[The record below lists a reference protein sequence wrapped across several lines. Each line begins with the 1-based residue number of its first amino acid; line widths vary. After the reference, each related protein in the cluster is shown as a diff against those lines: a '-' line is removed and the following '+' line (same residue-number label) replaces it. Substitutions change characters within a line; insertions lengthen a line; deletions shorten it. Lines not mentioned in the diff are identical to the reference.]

1 MENTSHTKRDYL
13 ALWAVPGIGSITSR
27 KLIAY
32 AGGVKEV
39 FKLKKGE
46 LLKIPGIGNQLVDV
60 LKSTDYFRK
69 ADEEL
74 EFAQKY
80 KIQISTIFEDEYPAR
95 LKQCEDAPLLIFT
108 KGQPIET
115 QKKYV
120 AIVGTRSATAY
131 GKDFCNKLIEDLKE
145 RGHEAIIVSGL
156 AYGIDIAAH
165 KAALKIGV
173 GTIGVLA
180 HGLDTIYP
188 AQHRKTAAEMI
199 ETGGL
204 ITEFMHGTF
213 PDKNN
218 FVRRNRI
225 IAGLSDA
232 VIVVESNVTGGA
244 LITAE
249 LAVSYNRDVFALPG
263 RTGDKYSSGCNNL
276 IKTNRAA
283 LIDSVKD
290 LEYQMGWQTE
300 NKPVQRALFIEFT
313 EEEKTV
319 MDLFTDIKPITI
331 DEICR
336 QSELPMPKVSALLL
350 NLEFAGAIKCMPGKL
365 FYKM

>member
-1 MENTSHTKRDYL
+1 LENTTYSKREYL

-32 AGGVKEV
+32 AGGIKEV
-39 FKLKKGE
+39 FSLKKRE
-46 LLKIPGIGNQLVDV
+46 LLKIPGIGTQMAEI
-60 LKSTDYFRK
+60 LKNTDYFRM

-80 KIQISTIFEDEYPAR
+80 NIQISSIFEDEYPAR

-108 KGQPIET
+108 KGKPIET

-120 AIVGTRSATAY
+120 AIVGTRSATSY
-131 GKDFCNKLIEDLKE
+131 GKDFCNQLIESLKD

-156 AYGIDIAAH
+156 AYGVDITAH
-165 KAALKIGV
+165 KAALKFGL

-188 AQHRKTAAEMI
+188 AQHRKTAAEMLQ
-199 ETGGL
+199 TGGL

-232 VIVVESNVTGGA
+232 VIVVESDVKGGA

-249 LAVSYNRDVFALPG
+249 LAISYNRDVFALPG

-276 IKTNRAA
+276 IKSNKAA
-283 LIDSVKD
+283 LIDSIKD
-290 LEYQMGWQTE
+290 LEYQMGWQT
-300 NKPVQRALFIEFT
+300 NHAPVQKELFIPLS

-319 MDLFTDIKPITI
+319 MNLFSDRSPLSI

-336 QSELPMPKVSALLL
+336 LSPFPMAKVSAMLL
-350 NLEFAGAIKCMPGKL
+350 NLEFSGAVKCLPGKM
-365 FYKM
+365 FYKV